1 MICEQD
7 IKRTHRQNY
16 VILIHHRVVFCK
28 KYVYMA
34 DLTRRIKLC
43 LSFPSRCENCA
54 TAEISVR
61 ISAETGHRSLNVC
74 IFMCF
79 LNASKAF
86 DRVKHSVLFSKL
98 VRRGV
103 PGYIVRLLC
112 YGYDRQAV
120 CIRWGNSLSDPFH
133 VNNGVRQGGILS
145 PYLFNVYMDDLSQ
158 SLNCCKTG
166 CLSGEIMINHL
177 MYADDL
183 VLLSP
188 SATGLRELLRTCEK
202 YSKEHAIIYNSKKS
216 SVLICK
222 NRATMHVPSPSFAV
236 NDTVIGEVAK
246 VKYLGHVIA
255 NDMTDDADMMRQRRQ
270 LYALCNVLSRRF
282 HMCSIEVK
290 NTLFRSFCTPMY
302 TCQLWWN
309 FSVQS
314 MHKLNVA
321 YNNAFR
327 FMHHHILQCKFDVC
341 CK

>member
-1 MICEQD
+1 M
-7 IKRTHRQNY
+7 Y
-16 VILIHHRVVFCK
+16 
-28 KYVYMA
+28 
-34 DLTRRIKLC
+34 
-43 LSFPSRCENCA
+43 
-54 TAEISVR
+54 
-61 ISAETGHRSLNVC
+61 
-74 IFMCF
+74 F
-79 LNASKAF
+79 LDASKAF

-112 YGYDRQAV
+112 YWYDRQAV
-120 CIRWGNSLSDPFH
+120 CVRWGNSLSDPFH

-145 PYLFNVYMDDLSQ
+145 PYLFNVHMDDLSQ
-158 SLNCCKTG
+158 SLTCCKTG

-255 NDMTDDADMMRQRRQ
+255 NDMTDYADMMRQRRQ
-270 LYALCNVLSRRF
+270 LYALGNVLSRRF

-321 YNNAFR
+321 YDNAFR
-327 FMHHHILQCKFDVC
+327 FMHHLPTYCSASLMFVVNRVPNCRAVIRNRIYGFMKRLVSSSNALVLSAVTSDARYRSKIVRHWLKLLYVHFDGG
-341 CK
+341 

>member
-1 MICEQD
+1 
-7 IKRTHRQNY
+7 
-16 VILIHHRVVFCK
+16 
-28 KYVYMA
+28 
-34 DLTRRIKLC
+34 
-43 LSFPSRCENCA
+43 
-54 TAEISVR
+54 
-61 ISAETGHRSLNVC
+61 
-74 IFMCF
+74 
-79 LNASKAF
+79 
-86 DRVKHSVLFSKL
+86 
-98 VRRGV
+98 
-103 PGYIVRLLC
+103 
-112 YGYDRQAV
+112 
-120 CIRWGNSLSDPFH
+120 
-133 VNNGVRQGGILS
+133 
-145 PYLFNVYMDDLSQ
+145 MDDLSQ

-216 SVLICK
+216 NVLICK
-222 NRATMHVPSPSFAV
+222 NRATMHIPSPSFAV

-270 LYALCNVLSRRF
+270 LYALGNVLSRRF

-327 FMHHHILQCKFDVC
+327 FMHHLPTYCSASLMFVVNRVPNCRAVIRNRIYGSMKRLASSSNALVLSAVTSDARYRSKIVHHWLKLLYVHFDGG
-341 CK
+341 